1 MNISVLAGFCAAG
14 HGFHWGTLLIC
25 LSMGVKYYTHFVMSE
40 QPSVASEF
48 TGVVE
53 LNRVPCRQNDLRD
66 IAAILA
72 RSLDV
77 DSQDIRILY
86 WSRLH

>member
-1 MNISVLAGFCAAG
+1 MICASDHSFDLSASLISLA
-14 HGFHWGTLLIC
+14 
-25 LSMGVKYYTHFVMSE
+25 MGVKYYTHFLMNDRPE
-40 QPSVASEF
+40 AMNEF

-53 LNRVPCRQNDLRD
+53 LNRSPRAAHDLED

-72 RSLDV
+72 RSLDL
-77 DSQDIRILY
+77 DSDDIRVLH